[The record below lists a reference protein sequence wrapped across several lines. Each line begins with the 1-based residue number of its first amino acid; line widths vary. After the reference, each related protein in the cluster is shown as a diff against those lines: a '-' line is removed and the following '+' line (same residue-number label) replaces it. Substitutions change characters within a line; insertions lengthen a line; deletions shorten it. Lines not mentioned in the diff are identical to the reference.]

1 MKDKLILLVKNAIDD
16 NATHS
21 VGEDDLLTLDCN
33 DVDHIAEQMA
43 DEVVKLLEAKDDEI
57 ASKSKYAEYLVA
69 YIKDRE
75 KRIIQARKIGAKD
88 FAEKLRK
95 KYGMSCSEFYPEL
108 IEVTSEQL
116 NDLLKEFEN
125 GKD

>member
-1 MKDKLILLVKNAIDD
+1 MRDKLILLVKNAIDD
-16 NATHS
+16 NAAHS

-33 DVDHIAEQMA
+33 DVDHIAEQIA
-43 DEVVKLLEAKDDEI
+43 DEVGEFLKAKDDEI
-57 ASKSKYAEYLVA
+57 VSKSKYTEYLVA

-75 KRIIQARKIGAKD
+75 KRIVQAREIGAKD

-116 NDLLKEFEN
+116 NDLLKEFED

>member
-1 MKDKLILLVKNAIDD
+1 MKDKLILIVKNAIDS
-16 NATHS
+16 NAAHS

-33 DVDHIAEQMA
+33 DVDHIAEQIA
-43 DEVVKLLEAKDDEI
+43 EEVGELLKAKDDEI
-57 ASKSKYAEYLVA
+57 VSKSKYAEYLVA

-75 KRIIQARKIGAKD
+75 KRLIQAREIGAKD
-88 FAEKLRK
+88 FAGKLRK
-95 KYGMSCSEFYPEL
+95 KYGKSCSEFYPEF

-116 NDLLKEFEN
+116 NNLLKEFEN